1 MRFHPQT
8 FCHPCETPLGTL
20 TLSASPL
27 GLSGVFFEDQRHLP
41 DMQTWTADAHN
52 PFIQTAL
59 PWLQAYW
66 AGDAQAL
73 NDPFPVPLDLAGG
86 TDFQQSVWRALLR
99 IPAGD
104 TQTYGHIAKLL
115 RNPNAVRAVG
125 AAVGRNPISLI
136 VPCHRILGS
145 DGQLT
150 GYAGGLW
157 RKAHLLGLEK
167 ALHLPLPL
175 DFPLPTT
182 ASSIR
187 AQPLPLCG

>member
-8 FCHPCETPLGTL
+8 VCMPCETPLGTL

-41 DMQTWTADAHN
+41 DMQTWTTEAHN
-52 PFIQTAL
+52 PFIQSAL

-73 NDPFPVPLDLAGG
+73 NDPFPVPLDLTSG
-86 TDFQQSVWRALLR
+86 TDFQQSVWRALLQ
-99 IPAGD
+99 IPAGQ
-104 TQTYGHIAKLL
+104 TQTYGHIAKAL

-136 VPCHRILGS
+136 VPCHRIVGS

-157 RKAHLLGLEK
+157 RKAHLLTLEK
-167 ALHLPLPL
+167 ALPLPLPL
-175 DFPLPTT
+175 DFPLPTP
-182 ASSIR
+182 ANSMQV
-187 AQPLPLCG
+187 QPLPL

>member
-1 MRFHPQT
+1 M
-8 FCHPCETPLGTL
+8 PCETPLGTL

-41 DMQTWTADAHN
+41 DMQTWTTEAHN
-52 PFIQTAL
+52 PFIQSAL

-73 NDPFPVPLDLAGG
+73 NDPFSVTLDLTSG
-86 TDFQQSVWRALLR
+86 TDFQQSVWRALLQ
-99 IPAGD
+99 IPAGQ
-104 TQTYGHIAKLL
+104 TQTYGHIAKAL

-136 VPCHRILGS
+136 VPCHRIVGS

-157 RKAHLLGLEK
+157 RKAHLLTLEK
-167 ALHLPLPL
+167 ALPLPLPL
-175 DFPLPTT
+175 HTP

-187 AQPLPLCG
+187 AQPLPLCGWSPF